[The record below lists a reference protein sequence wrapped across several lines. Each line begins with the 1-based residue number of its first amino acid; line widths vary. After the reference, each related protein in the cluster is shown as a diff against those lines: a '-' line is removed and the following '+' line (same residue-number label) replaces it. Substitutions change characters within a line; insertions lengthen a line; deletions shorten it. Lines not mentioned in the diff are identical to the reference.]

1 VTEFSTEAVFEAT
14 VSSSSLKS
22 ARQTVED
29 ELGNMEVQVAAQ
41 VEKGGDSGGGNP
53 ARDRAMGRRNQSR
66 QIDALTDIQ
75 ASVSE
80 QPTSEA
86 ILDEWETEHQ
96 LGETRNELLRDLADA
111 QVEKGGDSGGGNP
124 ARDRAMGRRNQS
136 RQIDALTDIQASVS
150 EQPTGEAILDE
161 WETEHQLDETRNE
174 LLRDLA
180 DAQEQQNYD
189 QSARGARGGGG
200 LGKLLGGAVGVLGL
214 SALSGV
220 AGAASKASD
229 ALTGLDISPE
239 DIVSTV
245 SLTAADVVSPA
256 TLSASSVIGAAATV
270 GVAAVIA
277 SGASVAPADLVS
289 GLATISAAHV
299 IAEGASIS
307 AGDVINSPI
316 SIGVDDVV
324 AVGATVSAA
333 ALIGST
339 AAVAVGDLVGDP
351 PNITT
356 EDVLAALGIG
366 SAAAPGPETS
376 PRGDGGGG
384 FLEDLGVE
392 ELLGGLAAGG
402 SAGLASKFLSGAGD
416 VAGGAASAVAGFP
429 ATFAAQSARDSQ
441 KQPKD
446 QQSWLDQLLGD
457 AFEGV
462 EIGGG
467 MTPTGAAM
475 ISPPIRATGSGGDGQ
490 TTDRGRERGGET
502 ANVEFS
508 PTYEVPVDDLR
519 RQVGQDIK
527 ELQKQVGDLERA
539 LSSRR

>member
-1 VTEFSTEAVFEAT
+1 MTEFSTEAVFEAT

-29 ELGNMEVQVAAQ
+29 ELGKMEVQVA
-41 VEKGGDSGGGNP
+41 
-53 ARDRAMGRRNQSR
+53 
-66 QIDALTDIQ
+66 
-75 ASVSE
+75 
-80 QPTSEA
+80 
-86 ILDEWETEHQ
+86 
-96 LGETRNELLRDLADA
+96 A

>member
-1 VTEFSTEAVFEAT
+1 MTEFSTEAVFEAT
-14 VSSSSLKS
+14 VSSSALKS

-29 ELGNMEVQVAAQ
+29 ELGKMEVQVA
-41 VEKGGDSGGGNP
+41 
-53 ARDRAMGRRNQSR
+53 
-66 QIDALTDIQ
+66 
-75 ASVSE
+75 
-80 QPTSEA
+80 
-86 ILDEWETEHQ
+86 
-96 LGETRNELLRDLADA
+96 A

-200 LGKLLGGAVGVLGL
+200 LGKLLGVAVGARAL
-214 SALSGV
+214 SALSAV

-229 ALTGLDISPE
+229 ALTKLDISPE

>member
-1 VTEFSTEAVFEAT
+1 MTEFSTEAVFEAT

-111 QVEKGGDSGGGNP
+111 Q
-124 ARDRAMGRRNQS
+124 
-136 RQIDALTDIQASVS
+136 
-150 EQPTGEAILDE
+150 
-161 WETEHQLDETRNE
+161 
-174 LLRDLA
+174 
-180 DAQEQQNYD
+180 EQQNYD

-270 GVAAVIA
+270 GVGAVIA

-392 ELLGGLAAGG
+392 ELLGGLAAAG
-402 SAGLASKFLSGAGD
+402 SAGLASKFLSG
-416 VAGGAASAVAGFP
+416 AGGAASAVAGFP
-429 ATFAAQSARDSQ
+429 ATFVAQSARDSQ

-446 QQSWLDQLLGD
+446 QQSWLDQLLWD
-457 AFEGV
+457 PFEGV

-467 MTPTGAAM
+467 MTPTRAAM

>member
-1 VTEFSTEAVFEAT
+1 MTEFSTEAVFEAT

>member
-270 GVAAVIA
+270 GVGAVIA

>member
-14 VSSSSLKS
+14 VSSSALKS

-402 SAGLASKFLSGAGD
+402 AAGLASKFLSGAG
-416 VAGGAASAVAGFP
+416 VAAGGAASAAAVFP
-429 ATFAAQSARDSQ
+429 ATFVAQSARDSQ

-446 QQSWLDQLLGD
+446 QQSWLDQLLWD
-457 AFEGV
+457 PFEGV

>member
-1 VTEFSTEAVFEAT
+1 MTEFSTEAVFEAT
-14 VSSSSLKS
+14 VSSSALKS

-96 LGETRNELLRDLADA
+96 L
-111 QVEKGGDSGGGNP
+111 
-124 ARDRAMGRRNQS
+124 
-136 RQIDALTDIQASVS
+136 
-150 EQPTGEAILDE
+150 
-161 WETEHQLDETRNE
+161 DETRNE

-189 QSARGARGGGG
+189 QSARGARGGNG
-200 LGKLLGGAVGVLGL
+200 LGKLLGVAVGARAL
-214 SALSGV
+214 SALSAV